1 MGFEPTASRATTW
14 RYNQLSYTHRVVNG
28 KYYIINFLPCQ
39 YQKNIFLKKLG
50 SARKN
55 VVLLRIYL
63 YLYVI
68 IVYVFEKGGGTVKKR
83 HVNIPIFIPHIGCP
97 NACVFCN
104 QRSISGHL
112 DFDPASVDKEI
123 AEALAT
129 VGDDITCEIA
139 FFGGSFT
146 GIDRELMLYLLGVAQ
161 KYIDDGRV
169 EGIRMST
176 RPDYI
181 NERVLDDLSRFTVKT
196 VELGLQSLDDNVLLA
211 SGRGHD
217 AECAM
222 RACRAIKEAGYE
234 LIGQMMIGLPNA
246 TPESELMTA
255 RLICE
260 VGADGARVYP
270 TVVFYDTELACMTL
284 RGEYTPLTTN
294 AAVERTKNVLGVF
307 ADADVPCI
315 RVGLQASENLA
326 DDTKVMGGASHS
338 AIGEL
343 AMGELY
349 YERICREI
357 ERLGISG
364 GDLTVY
370 VSHGSVSKAVGQKK
384 RNKERICQKYGIRR
398 MKVLEKS
405 DVLGYNIVLDTSH
418 IK

>member
-1 MGFEPTASRATTW
+1 M
-14 RYNQLSYTHRVVNG
+14 
-28 KYYIINFLPCQ
+28 
-39 YQKNIFLKKLG
+39 
-50 SARKN
+50 
-55 VVLLRIYL
+55 
-63 YLYVI
+63 
-68 IVYVFEKGGGTVKKR
+68 KKR

-104 QRSISGHL
+104 QRSISGHM
-112 DFDPASVDKEI
+112 DFDPTTVDAEI

-129 VGDDITCEIA
+129 VGEGAVCEIA

-146 GIDRELMLYLLGVAQ
+146 GIDRDLMLYLLGVAQ
-161 KYIDDGRV
+161 KYIDEGRV

-181 NERVLDDLSRFTVKT
+181 DDRVLSDLSRFTVKT
-196 VELGLQSLDDNVLLA
+196 IELGLQSLDDKVLTA

-217 AECAM
+217 AECAL
-222 RACRAIKEAGYE
+222 RACRAVKAAGYE
-234 LIGQMMIGLPNA
+234 LIGQMMIGLPSS
-246 TPESELMTA
+246 TPESEMMTA

-260 VGADGARVYP
+260 AGADGARVYP
-270 TVVFYDTELACMTL
+270 TVVFYDTELACMAE
-284 RGEYTPLTTN
+284 RGEYLPLTTE
-294 AAVERTKNVLGVF
+294 AAVERTKNVLSVF

-326 DDTKVMGGASHS
+326 DESKVMGGASHS

-349 YERICREI
+349 FERICREI
-357 ERLGISG
+357 ERRGISG
-364 GDLTVY
+364 GDLVIY
-370 VSHGSVSKAVGQKK
+370 VSRGSVSKAVGQKK

-398 MKVLEKS
+398 IKVLEKS
-405 DVLGYNIVLDTSH
+405 DVLGYNIILDTSY